1 MLSSLAEPWSSHESQ
16 LNRDFESIQHAPYT
30 HPRWLTVWFHLS
42 PSVHN
47 IGTEHRT
54 GQRHIRKPFI
64 HWSISPCTS
73 GIHVKKDDT
82 DQGDDYKYLYE
93 NTTFESEITAICCPR
108 RRIDIDTTH
117 PPVLYS
123 TTSHS
128 TTSHSTT
135 SSRQTLWIRE
145 SRFRAP
151 WIQDA
156 SSPRF

>member
-108 RRIDIDTTH
+108 RRIDTTH
-117 PPVLYS
+117 PTVLYYILHPTVLLYIPQYYIPQYC

-128 TTSHSTT
+128 TTVLSV
-135 SSRQTLWIRE
+135 RRLR
-145 SRFRAP
+145 
-151 WIQDA
+151 
-156 SSPRF
+156 PRR